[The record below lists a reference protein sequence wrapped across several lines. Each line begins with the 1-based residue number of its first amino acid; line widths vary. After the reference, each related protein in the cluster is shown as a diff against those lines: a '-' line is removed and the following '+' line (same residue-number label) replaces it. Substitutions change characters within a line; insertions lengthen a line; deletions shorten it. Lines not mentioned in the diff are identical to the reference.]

1 MASARL
7 RKKSESLQSMGAHH
21 SVDAHHSVTQR
32 CDVGHELSCTTVA
45 ADRST
50 DTYPSSVSSAE
61 CSISSAPSI
70 SMASSN
76 SSQVLST
83 QVPAASWPQVLVTSA
98 FGSHAMIL
106 KGEDGL
112 RVERL
117 VIGGDVVVCAVV
129 ADGHGGHQA
138 AALVLHHMCE
148 MLCEE
153 SHGNGSSIALAQA
166 LERTFARLHAMLV
179 ADQEHTAGTV
189 VTVCLLNETRGELTT
204 GHVGDVTAILVPS
217 EPEPNTREHAV
228 ISLTSEH
235 RLAESVDERHR
246 VLALGGKVG
255 YITIGG
261 KPSGP
266 LRGFPGGV
274 CCARAI
280 GDRDCGPW
288 LSPVPDIKV
297 MPCPDGACVLIASDG
312 VWDAIPR
319 ETAVKLALMAKDV
332 YHAAERIVH
341 KALKARGARDDITCV
356 CLVFSRNR
364 FEDSGGGSVD
374 LSRQLSDEGGG
385 VDGSAASLPMRAPS
399 IPSPPSVR
407 RASLMSQF
415 ASSALHMRPGAAAG
429 QKLKD
434 TSVKGGMLFSSI
446 ASPQSLMSPVNP
458 VAVRLEEN
466 EVAASAAASAAALA
480 RSPPRRNSEETP
492 SCASWPTLEMIPD
505 ELIEEGLAQ
514 QLSPVALSD
523 KPAFHAAHAVQ
534 GDSSVHSITSTSS
547 SEGDWPAHPSPPQ
560 LFAYLHQQ
568 PQMQLRPRTLP
579 QDPSNETSDD
589 ARTDHGV
596 GILRAFT

>member
-1 MASARL
+1 
-7 RKKSESLQSMGAHH
+7 MGAHH
-21 SVDAHHSVTQR
+21 SVDAHHSEAQR
-32 CDVGHELSCTTVA
+32 CDAGHELSCTTVA

-76 SSQVLST
+76 SSQVLFS

-153 SHGNGSSIALAQA
+153 SQGNGSSIALAQA
-166 LERTFARLHAMLV
+166 LERTFARLHAMLL

-217 EPEPNTREHAV
+217 EPEPNTHEHAV

-246 VLALGGKVG
+246 VIALGGKVG
-255 YITIGG
+255 HISIGG
-261 KPSGP
+261 KASGP
-266 LRGFPGGV
+266 MRGFPGGV

-319 ETAVKLALMAKDV
+319 ETAVKLALTAKDV

-341 KALKARGARDDITCV
+341 KALKVRGARDDITCV
-356 CLVFSRNR
+356 CLVFCRNR
-364 FEDSGGGSVD
+364 LEDSGGGSVD
-374 LSRQLSDEGGG
+374 LSRQPSDEGGG
-385 VDGSAASLPMRAPS
+385 VGGGAASLPMRAPS
-399 IPSPPSVR
+399 APSSPSVR

-415 ASSALHMRPGAAAG
+415 ASSALNIRPGAAAG
-429 QKLKD
+429 LKLKD
-434 TSVKGGMLFSSI
+434 GPSVKGGMLFSSI
-446 ASPQSLMSPVNP
+446 SSPQSFMSPVSP

-466 EVAASAAASAAALA
+466 EVAASAAASAGASA
-480 RSPPRRNSEETP
+480 RSPPSASAAASSSASARSPNSGDPP
-492 SCASWPTLEMIPD
+492 SFASWPKLEMVSD
-505 ELIEEGLAQ
+505 ELIGEGLAQ

-523 KPAFHAAHAVQ
+523 IPAFHAAHAVQ

-579 QDPSNETSDD
+579 QDPSAETRDD